1 MTRSLLMITPEN
13 EEIRRFRRR
22 QFNNFTQVTM
32 PYLAGFVDERRF
44 RIRLV
49 DEYNER
55 IPYDAP
61 ADLVAITVNT
71 PNASHCYEMADRFR
85 ARGARVAL
93 GGPHA
98 TLLPE
103 EASAHCDH
111 LFVGEAE
118 ETWPAFLE
126 AFLEGAGAARY
137 VCPRPP
143 SLAGLPIPRRDL
155 IRQRSFTKGAV
166 FASRGCPYHCAYC
179 NLRQIYAPGHRTR
192 PVAEVVADIRS
203 MPNRHFVFWDDHFFA
218 DRAYAVSL
226 LEALKGLGR
235 RWAAQTTIDRCAD
248 EELLRL
254 AREAGCVYLFVGLES
269 FTEVGLAA
277 AGKGCNRVQ
286 EYRAAIE
293 AIHRQGICVQAGV
306 IFGLDSDTREVFRE
320 TLEACE
326 SLGIDGVT
334 ASILTPF
341 PGTPVHQAMARDGRL
356 RSTDWSWY
364 NAKTRVAFTPLGMT
378 AEELL
383 EGFQW
388 FRSRFHS
395 LPSLVRRMTISRSNP
410 AYTLLLNLG
419 YRWSLQVKR
428 HPTSS
433 K

>member
-1 MTRSLLMITPEN
+1 MGGHKSLLLVTPEN
-13 EEIRRFRRR
+13 AEIHRFRRR
-22 QFNNFTQVTM
+22 QCNNFTQVTM

-49 DEYNER
+49 DEYSQR
-55 IPYDAP
+55 IPYDDP

-71 PNASHCYEMADRFR
+71 PNAAHCYEMADRFR
-85 ARGARVAL
+85 ARGAKVAL

-118 ETWPAFLE
+118 ETWPPFLE
-126 AFLEGAGAARY
+126 AFLEGSGEARY

-166 FASRGCPYHCAYC
+166 FATRGCPYRCAYC
-179 NLRQIYAPGHRTR
+179 NLRQIYAPGFRTR
-192 PVAEVVADIRS
+192 PVEEVIADIRS

-218 DRAYAVSL
+218 DRAYSVRL
-226 LEALKGLGR
+226 MTALKGLGR
-235 RWAAQTTIDRCAD
+235 RWAAQTTIDRCED

-254 AREAGCVYLFVGLES
+254 AREAGCVYLFVGLET
-269 FTEVGLAA
+269 FTDAGLAA
-277 AGKGCNRVQ
+277 AGKPCNRVP
-286 EYRAAIE
+286 EYRAAI
-293 AIHRQGICVQAGV
+293 AAMHLQGICIQAGV
-306 IFGLDSDTREVFRE
+306 IFGLDSDTKEVFAE
-320 TLEACE
+320 TLEVCE

-334 ASILTPF
+334 PSILTPF
-341 PGTPVHQAMARDGRL
+341 PGTSIYQDMKRDGRL
-356 RSTDWSWY
+356 RSEDWSWF
-364 NAKTRVAFTPLGMT
+364 NGKTRVAFTPRGMT

-388 FRSRFHS
+388 FRSRFHA
-395 LPSLVRRMTISRSNP
+395 LPSLFRRMAVSRANP

-419 YRWSLQVKR
+419 YRWSI
-428 HPTSS
+428 
-433 K
+433 

>member
-1 MTRSLLMITPEN
+1 MKQSLLLITPEN
-13 EEIRRFRRR
+13 AEIHRFRRR

-49 DEYNER
+49 DEYNQR
-55 IPYDAP
+55 IPYDDP

-71 PNASHCYEMADRFR
+71 PNAPHCYEMADRFR
-85 ARGARVAL
+85 AGGAKVAL

-103 EASAHCDH
+103 EAAAHCDH

-126 AFLEGAGAARY
+126 SFLEGSGEARY
-137 VCPRPP
+137 VCQGAP

-166 FASRGCPYHCAYC
+166 FATRGCPHHCAYC
-179 NLRQIYAPGHRTR
+179 NLRQIYAPGFRTR
-192 PVAEVVADIRS
+192 PVEEVLADIRS

-218 DRAYAVSL
+218 DRAYAVRL
-226 LEALKGLGR
+226 MTGLKGLGR
-235 RWAAQTTIDRCAD
+235 RWAAQTTIDRCQD

-254 AREAGCVYLFVGLES
+254 AREAGCVYLFVGLET
-269 FTEVGLAA
+269 FTEAGVAA
-277 AGKGCNRVQ
+277 AGKRCNRVT

-293 AIHRQGICVQAGV
+293 AMHRQGICIQAGV
-306 IFGLDSDTREVFRE
+306 IFGLDSDTKEVFAS
-320 TLEACE
+320 TLETCE

-341 PGTPVHQAMARDGRL
+341 PGTPIHEEMKRDGRL
-356 RSTDWSWY
+356 IGEDWSWF
-364 NAKTRVAFTPLGMT
+364 NGKTQVAFTPRGMT

-383 EGFQW
+383 AGFQW
-388 FRSRFHS
+388 FRSRFHG
-395 LPSLVRRMTISRSNP
+395 LPSLLRRMAVSRTNP

-419 YRWSLQVKR
+419 YRRSI
-428 HPTSS
+428 
-433 K
+433 

>member
-1 MTRSLLMITPEN
+1 MLGSMKKSLLMITPEN
-13 EEIRRFRRR
+13 EAIRRFRRR
-22 QFNNFTQVTM
+22 QFNNFTQLTM
-32 PYLAGFVDERRF
+32 PYLAGFVDERQYQ
-44 RIRLV
+44 IRLV
-49 DEYNER
+49 DEYCER
-55 IPYDAP
+55 VPYDDP

-71 PNASHCYEMADRFR
+71 PNAPHCYEMADRFR

-103 EASAHCDH
+103 EAAAHCDH

-118 ETWPAFLE
+118 DTWPAFLD
-126 AFLEGAGAARY
+126 AFLDGAGEPRY

-166 FASRGCPYHCAYC
+166 FATRGCPYHCAYC
-179 NLRQIYAPGHRTR
+179 NLRQIYAPGFRTR
-192 PVAEVVADIRS
+192 PVAEVVADIQS

-218 DRAYAVSL
+218 DRAYAIQL
-226 LEALKGLGR
+226 MTAMKGLGR
-235 RWAAQTTIDRCAD
+235 RWAAQTTIDRCGD

-254 AREAGCVYLFVGLES
+254 ARVAGCVYLFVGLETFS
-269 FTEVGLAA
+269 EAGLAA
-277 AGKGCNRVQ
+277 AGKGCNRVP
-286 EYRAAIE
+286 EYRSAIE
-293 AIHRQGICVQAGV
+293 AIHRHGICIQAGV
-306 IFGLDSDTREVFRE
+306 MFGLDSDTRAVFAD

-341 PGTPVHQAMARDGRL
+341 PGTPIHAELQRDGRL
-356 RSTDWSWY
+356 RSDDWSWY
-364 NAKTRVAFTPLGMT
+364 DGKTRVAFTPRGMT

-383 EGFQW
+383 AGYRW
-388 FRSRFHS
+388 FRSRFHAF
-395 LPSLVRRMTISRSNP
+395 PSLFRRMAVSRANP

-419 YRWSLQVKR
+419 YRWSL
-428 HPTSS
+428 
-433 K
+433 